1 MSDTPILGR
10 AELREDVYV
19 ANADG
24 NPERYSDTSTGS
36 SSGSG
41 SGSTT
46 PRWLGITN
54 GVVDTLTN
62 IYDNIVSPIMN
73 GGGKYSGQV
82 SIESQKKDN
91 TVTYLIVGGVI
102 VVALVLILKF
112 VKK

>member
-24 NPERYSDTSTGS
+24 GSSTSSGTNTST
-36 SSGSG
+36 G

-46 PRWLGITN
+46 PGWLGITN
-54 GVVDTLTN
+54 GVVDILTR

-82 SIESQKKDN
+82 SIEAQKKDN
-91 TVTYLIVGGVI
+91 TVTYLVVGGVI
-102 VVALVLILKF
+102 IVALVLILKF

>member
-24 NPERYSDTSTGS
+24 GS
-36 SSGSG
+36 STSSGTNTNSGSG
-41 SGSTT
+41 SGSSSGG
-46 PRWLGITN
+46 GIGIAN
-54 GVVDTLTN
+54 GVTDILIR

-82 SIESQKKDN
+82 SIEPQKKDN
-91 TVTYLIVGGVI
+91 TVTYLIGGGVI
-102 VVALVLILKF
+102 VVALVLILRF